1 MQTHRVLEKPL
12 LTEKSTQMQAEGN
25 WVSFRVNPNANKIEI
40 KQAVESI
47 FDVHVLRVNTSVVR
61 GQWKRF
67 GRTLG
72 QSASWKK
79 AMVQLK
85 EGDKIELFEGA

>member
-1 MQTHRVLEKPL
+1 MDKHRVLEKPL

-25 WVSFRVNPNANKIEI
+25 WVSFRVNPKANKVEI
-40 KQAVESI
+40 KKAVESI
-47 FDVHVLRVNTSVVR
+47 FRVSVLRVNTAVVR
-61 GQWKRF
+61 GQWRRF
-67 GRTLG
+67 GRTVG
-72 QSASWKK
+72 HTQNWKK

>member
-25 WVSFRVNPNANKIEI
+25 WVSFRVNPDANKIEI

-47 FDVHVLRVNTSVVR
+47 FNVHVIRVNTSVVR

-72 QSASWKK
+72 HSRGWKK